1 MYEQTR
7 LNLKKIIL
15 YPMMILLFGCSPL
28 KKFENTKSV
37 FESEV
42 QELEALTDY
51 KKLDN
56 YLLFL
61 GSSSIRRWNNITK
74 QMAPYKVVK
83 RGYGGAHFYDLI
95 HFTDRLV
102 SPHQKARALI
112 CFVANDIS
120 GKDSDLSPG
129 EVFRLFKYFTRQVHR
144 LHPGLPIYF
153 IEITPTPSRWKFWDQ
168 ISKINAKVQQYAAS
182 HSMINFISTQKKFLG
197 PNGRP
202 LSYLYVSD
210 SLHLSDKAY
219 HLWSEIIKDK
229 LIKVQPL
236 LN

>member
-1 MYEQTR
+1 
-7 LNLKKIIL
+7 
-15 YPMMILLFGCSPL
+15 MITVLFGCSPL
-28 KKFENTKSV
+28 KKFEKTKFV

-42 QELEALTDY
+42 QALEALTDY

-61 GSSSIRRWNNITK
+61 GSSSIRRWKNITK

-168 ISKINAKVQQYAAS
+168 ISKVNAKVQQYAAS

>member
-1 MYEQTR
+1 
-7 LNLKKIIL
+7 
-15 YPMMILLFGCSPL
+15 MITVLFGCSPL
-28 KKFENTKSV
+28 KKFEKTKFV

-42 QELEALTDY
+42 QALEALTDY

-102 SPHQKARALI
+102 SPHQKAMALI

-129 EVFRLFKYFTRQVHR
+129 EVFRLFKYFTKQVQR
-144 LHPGLPIYF
+144 LHPELPIYF

-168 ISKINAKVQQYAAS
+168 ISKVNAKVQQYAAS

>member
-15 YPMMILLFGCSPL
+15 YPMIIVLFGCSPL
-28 KKFENTKSV
+28 KKFEKTKFV

-42 QELEALTDY
+42 QALEALTDY

-168 ISKINAKVQQYAAS
+168 ISKVNAKVQQYAAS

-219 HLWSEIIKDK
+219 YLWSEIIKDK

>member
-1 MYEQTR
+1 MKT
-7 LNLKKIIL
+7 III
-15 YPMMILLFGCSPL
+15 YIMMILFFGCSPI
-28 KKFENTKSV
+28 KKFENSKSI

-42 QELEALTDY
+42 QKLEALTDY

-56 YLLFL
+56 YILFV
-61 GSSSIRRWNNITK
+61 GSSSIRRWDNMTK
-74 QMAPYKVVK
+74 QMAPYQAIK
-83 RGYGGAHFYDLI
+83 RGYGGVHFYDLI
-95 HFTDRLV
+95 HFTERLV
-102 SPHQKARALI
+102 SPHQKASALI

-129 EVFRLFKYFTRQVHR
+129 EVFRLFKYFTGQVHR

-168 ISKINAKVQQYAAS
+168 ISKVNAKVQQYAAS

>member
-15 YPMMILLFGCSPL
+15 YPMIIVLFGCSPL
-28 KKFENTKSV
+28 KKFEKTKLV

-42 QELEALTDY
+42 QALEALTDY

-168 ISKINAKVQQYAAS
+168 ISKVNAKVQQYAAS

-219 HLWSEIIKDK
+219 YLWSEIIKDK

>member
-1 MYEQTR
+1 
-7 LNLKKIIL
+7 
-15 YPMMILLFGCSPL
+15 MILLFGCSPL
-28 KKFENTKSV
+28 KKFENTKYV

-42 QELEALTDY
+42 QALEELTDY

-56 YLLFL
+56 YILFV
-61 GSSSIRRWNNITK
+61 GSSSIRRWDNITQ
-74 QMAPYKVVK
+74 QMAPYQVVK

-102 SPHQKARALI
+102 SPHQKASALI

-120 GKDSDLSPG
+120 GKESDLSPR
-129 EVFRLFKYFTRQVHR
+129 EVFRLFKFFVRQVHR
-144 LHPGLPIYF
+144 IHPKLPIYF

-168 ISKINAKVQQYAAS
+168 ISKVNAKVQQYAAT

-197 PNGRP
+197 LNGRP

-229 LIKVQPL
+229 LIKVQPF

>member
-120 GKDSDLSPG
+120 GKDIDLSPR
-129 EVFRLFKYFTRQVHR
+129 EVFRLFKYFTRQVHG
-144 LHPGLPIYF
+144 LHPELPIYF

-168 ISKINAKVQQYAAS
+168 ISKVNSKVQQYAAS

>member
-1 MYEQTR
+1 MKT
-7 LNLKKIIL
+7 III
-15 YPMMILLFGCSPL
+15 YIMMIMFFGCSPL
-28 KKFENTKSV
+28 KKFENSKYI

-42 QELEALTDY
+42 QKLEALTDY

-56 YLLFL
+56 YILFV
-61 GSSSIRRWNNITK
+61 GSSSIRRWDNITQ
-74 QMAPYKVVK
+74 QMAPYQVVK

-95 HFTDRLV
+95 HFTERLV
-102 SPHQKARALI
+102 SPHQKASALI

-129 EVFRLFKYFTRQVHR
+129 EVFRLFKYFTGQVHR

-168 ISKINAKVQQYAAS
+168 ISKVNAKVQQYAAS

-229 LIKVQPL
+229 LIKVQPF